1 MPTPLTLHRSW
12 ETLTPAGQWP
22 KHTTHAVCPCASKF
36 CPSAGDSPMDKD
48 FHLPTLRTGHL
59 QLLWNLSS
67 NITVTRN
74 CLLPS
79 FHFSYLPTKPNISQL
94 LNSFTTTGNKL
105 PQLLF
110 YLQRSWQWGPTGSF
124 FLDGCC
130 RRLEQ
135 LLPSP
140 PEAFMAQFHGDP
152 CVSIQT
158 PRCLHRCIG
167 MSAALGILPLQ
178 THLPHATS
186 CSELAGSRRITE
198 SSHLP
203 QTEASPPGTDA
214 AKPADLSHANWLRDI
229 SPSHFP
235 KYLT

>member
-1 MPTPLTLHRSW
+1 MLKFHRSYSQASFSHNSLAQPLSLGLIQLLGLGLFSITRTISVWSRNPHFKMPTPLTLHRSW

-110 YLQRSWQWGPTGSF
+110 YLQRSWQ
-124 FLDGCC
+124 
-130 RRLEQ
+130 
-135 LLPSP
+135 
-140 PEAFMAQFHGDP
+140 
-152 CVSIQT
+152 
-158 PRCLHRCIG
+158 
-167 MSAALGILPLQ
+167 
-178 THLPHATS
+178 
-186 CSELAGSRRITE
+186 
-198 SSHLP
+198 
-203 QTEASPPGTDA
+203 
-214 AKPADLSHANWLRDI
+214 
-229 SPSHFP
+229 
-235 KYLT
+235 